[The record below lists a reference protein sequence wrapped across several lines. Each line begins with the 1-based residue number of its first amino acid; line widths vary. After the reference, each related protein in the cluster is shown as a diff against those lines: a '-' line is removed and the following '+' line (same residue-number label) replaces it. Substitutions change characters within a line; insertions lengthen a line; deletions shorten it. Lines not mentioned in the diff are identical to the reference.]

1 MFPHFYFGGT
11 GMTKILLRAVL
22 LLAAGLAFMATPAR
36 ADTRSSTEEMDE
48 MEKKPV
54 DLLIEARWVL
64 PMTGE
69 NNIIENGAVAVN
81 EGRIVAVGKAETLQ
95 QEYTPAKTIKG
106 TDRVLMPGLVNGHT
120 HAAMTLFRG
129 MADDLEL
136 MEWLQKYIFPMEGKF
151 VTPDFVA
158 IGAELACYEMVQ
170 GGTTSIVD
178 MYFYPDTS
186 AQVFEKCGLRAI
198 LGAPMIDFPSPGF
211 DGWEDSHAAGVDFVK
226 RFKGQSTRVTPALA
240 PHAPYTVSPEHLHQ
254 VVEDAKA
261 LGVPI
266 TMHLAESPSE
276 MDFMKTTYDDTPVRH
291 VAKQGML
298 DVPMIA
304 AHVVWPDEEE
314 IDMLAHSKV
323 SAIHNPTSNMKLASG
338 IAPVPALIKAGV
350 PVGLGT
356 DGAASNNDLDMW
368 EEIRL
373 AALLHKVNSGDP
385 TALPAYEAL
394 EMATSMGAKA
404 IGLGDEIGTLEVG
417 KKADMIQV
425 DMGATRLAPVYNII
439 SHLVYVSDSEDVVT
453 TIIDGRV
460 IVEDGKVKT
469 MDGAEIRKKADTKAD
484 EIRAALK
491 AAGN

>member
-1 MFPHFYFGGT
+1 
-11 GMTKILLRAVL
+11 MTNKPFTADLIVKAQWLL
-22 LLAAGLAFMATPAR
+22 T
-36 ADTRSSTEEMDE
+36 MDPD
-48 MEKKPV
+48 K
-54 DLLIEARWVL
+54 
-64 PMTGE
+64 T
-69 NNIIENGAVAVN
+69 IIENGAVAVKD
-81 EGRIVAVGKAETLQ
+81 GRIVAIGDEKSITDKFAAPQ
-95 QEYTPAKTIKG
+95 TIEG

-158 IGAELACYEMVQ
+158 TGAELACYEMVQ

-186 AQVFEKCGLRAI
+186 AKVFEKCGLRAI

-211 DGWEDSHAAGVDFVK
+211 KGWEDSHAAGVDFVK

-254 VVEDAKA
+254 VVEDSKA

-276 MDFMKTTYDDTPVRH
+276 MDFMKKTYDDTPVRH

-298 DVPMIA
+298 DVSMIA

-314 IDMLAHSKV
+314 IRMLAQSKV

-394 EMATSMGAKA
+394 QMATSMGAKA

-425 DMGATRLAPVYNII
+425 DMGATRLQPVYNVI
-439 SHLVYVSDSEDVVT
+439 SHLVYVTDSEDVVT
-453 TIIDGRV
+453 TIIDGQV
-460 IVEDGKVKT
+460 IMEDGKVLT
-469 MDGAEIRKKADTKAD
+469 MDGAEIRKKADAKAA
-484 EIRAALK
+484 EISAALK